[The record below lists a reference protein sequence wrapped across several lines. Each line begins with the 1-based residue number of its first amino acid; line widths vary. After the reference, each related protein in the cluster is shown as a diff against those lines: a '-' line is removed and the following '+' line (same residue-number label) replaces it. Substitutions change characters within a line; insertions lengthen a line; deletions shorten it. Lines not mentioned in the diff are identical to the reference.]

1 MSRLL
6 ITVEQSEV
14 TISLILDKI
23 FFFMQ
28 PKIAFVLWENDTN
41 YTVTHTEFTI
51 DIKTRCLLQVL
62 LQNCASQHGCV
73 HWVLI
78 LRV

>member
-28 PKIAFVLWENDTN
+28 PKIAFVLWENDMN

-51 DIKTRCLLQVL
+51 DIKTR
-62 LQNCASQHGCV
+62 
-73 HWVLI
+73 
-78 LRV
+78 